1 MNRAVRLCVLA
12 GLTSIATMMI
22 ANAFAADLSAEGCPA
37 WLSRAC
43 HDSASSNKGARK
55 VANRATKG
63 IRKEQLTQ
71 TRGAAAERKQKQAVE
86 PGRPVQRGE
95 RHPILKDQE
104 KEVLFQQ
111 FLEWEKGRSQNTEGS
126 R

>member
-22 ANAFAADLSAEGCPA
+22 ADAFAADLPAEVCPP

-63 IRKEQLTQ
+63 IRKEHTQ
-71 TRGAAAERKQKQAVE
+71 SRGATAERKQKQAVE
-86 PGRPVQRGE
+86 PARPAQRGE